1 MLRGP
6 MADTLMRRVLQ
17 LLMVSLLAASCSSG
31 AKPAASRATTTTR
44 PAVAPV
50 QYDRSCEKTA
60 QTQTAM
66 NACVGSELSE
76 LQNQLRVAI
85 SEEKTVLAP
94 SLVNAAQ
101 QAFDNYE
108 NSECTAVAS
117 LYQGGSIYPLI
128 AANCD
133 VRLTAQR
140 IEQVRSD
147 TRTAQ
152 P

>member
-1 MLRGP
+1 ML
-6 MADTLMRRVLQ
+6 LVL
-17 LLMVSLLAASCSSG
+17 ASCSSG
-31 AKPAASRATTTTR
+31 AKPVSSKATTTTR
-44 PAVAPV
+44 PAVASI

-66 NACVGSELSE
+66 NECAGSELTE
-76 LQNQLRVAI
+76 LQKQLQVAI
-85 SEEKTVLAP
+85 SEEKAVLAP

-117 LYQGGSIYPLI
+117 PHQGGSIYPLI
-128 AANCD
+128 AANCEMQ
-133 VRLTAQR
+133 LTLQR
-140 IEQVRSD
+140 IEQVRSE
-147 TRTAQ
+147 TRSAE